1 MPTAMMLTAPPGKL
15 TGKDL
20 TPGPGSS
27 IIFAAAAL
35 ISKLFNPTRLP
46 ARQSKQPRLRSQHPR
61 TCSRALAPAHLQPRT
76 GTGAR
81 TARPWPGGAT
91 CAGSDAGKACKAVQ
105 RKQPRL
111 PENAAMCGRALEVWC
126 SVFKDLMLIH

>member
-1 MPTAMMLTAPPGKL
+1 MPTAMMLTAPPGEL

-35 ISKLFNPTRLP
+35 ISKLFNPARLP
-46 ARQSKQPRLRSQHPR
+46 ARPPGQAAAPAQP
-61 TCSRALAPAHLQPRT
+61 APAHWQPRT

-111 PENAAMCGRALEVWC
+111 PENTAMRGRALEVWC